1 MSDEIK
7 RKTLANC
14 KNSEFLP
21 AAMKSRRIVCDAYT
35 KININEIMERF
46 RGKYE
51 GEDAEQ
57 NTAAVVGLINDVI
70 GAIFEEKP
78 VETVQLAAVAGF
90 MSVDEAESI
99 PPTELFAILLEC
111 ALSERVL
118 DFFISAETMA
128 RNNTAGIYPALIFLR
143 AICGAMNTSESESQS
158 STTDISEKSP
168 SGDMSESA

>member
-90 MSVDEAESI
+90 MTVDEAESI
-99 PPTELFAILLEC
+99 SPTEIFAILLEC

-118 DFFISAETMA
+118 DFFISAETME
-128 RNNTAGIYPALIFLR
+128 RKDTESIYPALIFLR
-143 AICGAMNTSESESQS
+143 AICGAMNTLESESQN